1 MPEKQLEALLLCH
14 TPEPETAIALA
25 GRLCY
30 SDSDV
35 LSLKEAVEGKSE
47 KFISRILSMG
57 HLSPIEHASFTF
69 AAQGVSRA
77 LLAQITRHRI
87 ASFSVQSQRYV
98 KKDALDFIVPPSIRA
113 LGEEAELKYIAQ
125 MEQCQAFYQGWLER
139 GIPAEDA
146 RFLLPNGAETR
157 MVFTMNARELMHF
170 FSLRCCNRAQWEIRA
185 LAWAMLGMC
194 LREAPALFAKS
205 GPSCISGACP
215 EGKMSCGKAEAM
227 RATLDKLKALASYG
241 ADDAEITRFA
251 RENCI

>member
-30 SDSDV
+30 SDSDI

-47 KFISRILSMG
+47 KFISRLLSMG

-98 KKDALDFIVPPSIRA
+98 KKDALDFIVPPSIRV
-113 LGEEAELKYIAQ
+113 LGEEAEL
-125 MEQCQAFYQGWLER
+125 
-139 GIPAEDA
+139 
-146 RFLLPNGAETR
+146 
-157 MVFTMNARELMHF
+157 
-170 FSLRCCNRAQWEIRA
+170 
-185 LAWAMLGMC
+185 
-194 LREAPALFAKS
+194 
-205 GPSCISGACP
+205 
-215 EGKMSCGKAEAM
+215 
-227 RATLDKLKALASYG
+227 
-241 ADDAEITRFA
+241 
-251 RENCI
+251 

>member
-1 MPEKQLEALLLCH
+1 MSQRKMEALLLCH

-30 SDSDV
+30 SDSDI
-35 LSLKEAVEGKSE
+35 LSLKDAVQGKSE
-47 KFISRILSMG
+47 SFVQKLISMG

-98 KKDALDFIVPPSIRA
+98 KKDALDYIVPPSIKA
-113 LGEEAELKYIAQ
+113 LGEEAELKYI
-125 MEQCQAFYQGWLER
+125 EQIQQCESFYQYWLSE

-146 RFLLPNGAETR
+146 RFLLPNAAETR
-157 MVFTMNARELMHF
+157 MVYTMNARELMHF

-194 LREAPALFAKS
+194 IREAPALFGIC
-205 GPSCISGACP
+205 GPNCVSGACP
-215 EGKMSCGKAEAM
+215 EGKMSCGKAQQVRE
-227 RATLDKLKALASYG
+227 TLEELKHIAARG
-241 ADDAEITRFA
+241 ADDMEISRFA